1 MTTSQMQKID
11 IYADK
16 QVRMMIE
23 DEHHNVVGIVDIIN
37 FDPKNM
43 RAEVGIVIKQDY
55 RNKGYALANYNK
67 NKTLT
72 PQTSYTCI
80 SFMRA

>member
-1 MTTSQMQKID
+1 
-11 IYADK
+11 
-16 QVRMMIE
+16 MIE

-55 RNKGYALANYNK
+55 RNKGYALATITRIK
-67 NKTLT
+67 LT